1 VIETQENIIMKQDDA
16 AYTAPQ
22 VHSLGSVEAMT
33 EQKHNKVGAST
44 DAFTAATGGEIVGK
58 ETPIV

>member
-1 VIETQENIIMKQDDA
+1 MKQDDA

-33 EQKHNKVGAST
+33 EQEKFNKVGAST
-44 DAFTAATGGEIVGK
+44 DAFTAATGGSIIGK
-58 ETPIV
+58 ITTP